1 MNFSLMK
8 HRIWLLFFVC
18 ILSLSACHSRRA
30 VQHSDKSHSKKDSPK
45 HKNLEEAIKP
55 WLGTP
60 YKYGGND
67 RKGVD
72 CSGFVHA
79 IYQQVYAISLPR
91 SSKEMYNKCT
101 KIKTS
106 DLKKGD
112 LVFFDFEGMGVS
124 HVGIYLSNNEY
135 AHASTSKG
143 VVISN
148 LDNVYMQKR
157 YVGAGRI
164 TR

>member
-1 MNFSLMK
+1 MK
-8 HRIWLLFFVC
+8 LSVWFLFFIC
-18 ILSLSACHSRRA
+18 LLSLGACHSRRA
-30 VQHSDKSHSKKDSPK
+30 VQHSDKSHAKSDSQK
-45 HKNLEEAIKP
+45 HNNLEDAIKP

-91 SSKEMYNKCT
+91 TSKEMFNKST

-106 DLKKGD
+106 ELKKGD
-112 LVFFDFEGMGVS
+112 LVFFDFEGKGVS
-124 HVGIYLSNNEY
+124 HVGIYLINNTY
-135 AHASTSKG
+135 AHASTTKG

-148 LDNVYMQKR
+148 LDNAYMQKR
-157 YVGAGRI
+157 YVGAGRFL
-164 TR
+164 R